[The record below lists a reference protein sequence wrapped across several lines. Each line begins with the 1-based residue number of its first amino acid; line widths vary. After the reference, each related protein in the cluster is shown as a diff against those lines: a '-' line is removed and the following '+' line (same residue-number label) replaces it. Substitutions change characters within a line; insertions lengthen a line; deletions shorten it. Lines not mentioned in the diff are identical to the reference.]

1 MHRIHLLPDPLRQSG
16 VLLPMLFATEC
27 CSNLFTEGCNNALGV
42 GCAVCITFLQSLR
55 RF

>member
-42 GCAVCITFLQSLR
+42 GCAVSITFLQRLR